1 MIANTMQTFESIENY
16 QDSFKFLNADL
27 IQLEKGAFQGQLERK
42 QLNSCAFIQ
51 RKSKAEHIH
60 RSTLHHNCIS
70 LVFPNNEQSYNI
82 QVNGEHLTCKNQIID
97 SSGEAINAIMPA
109 DFDVQAIVLEK
120 STIEQSL
127 KRELNTLDIMRKVE
141 VNQYERL
148 IIASKIRYANA
159 QLDKK
164 SFLQNTIAQLDLE
177 ASIYQLAARY
187 ISESLLQENTLKPCF
202 KAREKRR
209 VIELLYSLPS
219 HQLNV
224 EELAREA
231 YISVRK
237 LHYLC
242 KHTWGR
248 TPNQMLTNARFRR
261 VNHKLAKSSFSDRP
275 FISKLLKNFGITNI
289 SRFNQYYLTLFGETP
304 AETLK
309 NNKTRLP

>member
-1 MIANTMQTFESIENY
+1 MQTFESIENY
-16 QDSFKFLNADL
+16 QNSFKLLNADL

-42 QLNSCAFIQ
+42 QLNSCAIIQ

-60 RSTLHHNCIS
+60 RSTIKNNCIS
-70 LVFPNNEQSYNI
+70 LVFPNNLQSYHI
-82 QVNGEHLTCKNQIID
+82 QINGVQLTNKNQIID
-97 SSGEAINAIMPA
+97 CSGETINAIMPA
-109 DFDVQAIVLEK
+109 DFNAQAVVLDK
-120 STIEQSL
+120 RVIEQIL
-127 KRELNTLDIMRKVE
+127 KHEINALDSIRKVE

-164 SFLQNTIAQLDLE
+164 SFLKNNIAQLDLE
-177 ASIYQLAARY
+177 ASIYQLATQY

-219 HQLNV
+219 QKLNV
-224 EELAREA
+224 ETLAKEA

-261 VNHKLAKSSFSDRP
+261 VNHKLAKGSFHEKS
-275 FISKLLKNFGITNI
+275 FISKLLKDFGITNI
-289 SRFNQYYLTLFGETP
+289 SRFSQYYLTLFGETP

-309 NNKTRLP
+309 NNKVRLP